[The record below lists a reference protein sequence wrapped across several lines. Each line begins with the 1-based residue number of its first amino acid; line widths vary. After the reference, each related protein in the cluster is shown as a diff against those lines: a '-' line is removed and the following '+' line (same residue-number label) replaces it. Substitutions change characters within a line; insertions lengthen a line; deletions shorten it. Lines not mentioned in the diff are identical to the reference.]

1 MRSLYPWQLNAWRQ
15 LNKDKQRMPHALLFH
30 GRAGTGKLSFAQ
42 FFSQSL
48 LCSAPNQNQE
58 ACGVCASCHWFL
70 EESHPDFK
78 VLTPE
83 QEGDAEEG
91 AATKKVKKKTQISVA
106 QIRELSQFL
115 NMTSHQHGGLR
126 IVLVQ
131 PAESLN
137 TASANALLKML
148 EEPAAGVL
156 FILVS
161 HQIERLL
168 PTVLSRC
175 QKIAMPLPS
184 EAESLTWL
192 NTQGIQ
198 NAAEQLAYYD
208 SSPLIVLQEQG
219 QYAQIKALWQML
231 AMGAKLNPYTC
242 ASGLLSSFASAQLPP
257 AYAVEASITALQKWI
272 YDIVL
277 TKLTQS
283 VRYHPQHAKTFQ
295 VLAENVNLSL
305 IFSMQKELLELR
317 KLASHPLI
325 HELQIERLMFDY
337 TKVFKH

>member
-1 MRSLYPWQLNAWRQ
+1 MSLYPWQLNAWQQ

-42 FFSQSL
+42 HLSQSL
-48 LCSAPNQNQE
+48 LCSAPNENQE

-83 QEGDAEEG
+83 QDGEPEEG
-91 AATKKVKKKTQISVA
+91 APAKKLKKKTQISVT

-115 NMTSHQHGGLR
+115 NMTSHQQGGLR
-126 IVLVQ
+126 IILVQ

-168 PTVLSRC
+168 PTILSRC
-175 QKIAMPLPS
+175 QKIALPLPA
-184 EAESLTWL
+184 EAESLAWL
-192 NTQGIQ
+192 NGQGIL

-208 SSPLIVLQEQG
+208 SSPLKVLQEQG
-219 QYAQIKALWQML
+219 QYPQIKGLWQML
-231 AMGAKLNPYTC
+231 AMGAKLNPYT
-242 ASGLLSSFASAQLPP
+242 AATGLLSSFSSVNLPP

-272 YDIVL
+272 YDIL
-277 TKLTQS
+277 ASKLTRN
-283 VRYHPQHAKTFQ
+283 VRYHPQHTKTFQ
-295 VLAENVNLSL
+295 ALAENVNLSL

-317 KLASHPLI
+317 KLASHPLN
-325 HELQIERLMFDY
+325 HELQIERLLFDY
-337 TKVFKH
+337 TKLFKG